1 MAKFRYRMQSI
12 LDIKM
17 KLENQAKQ
25 DFGAAKAALDLQID
39 KLEVLK
45 QRKRGYESEA
55 ERLLNGELKIRNITD
70 NKAAIL
76 RMDDYIRDQ
85 KEVVKKAEDKLEE
98 ARLKLQQVVQERK
111 THEKLKE
118 KAFDEFLEEEKRSE
132 GKEVDQLTSYTY
144 GQRKKGNSSVAE
156 KKGED
161 LNG

>member
-1 MAKFRYRMQSI
+1 MARFKYRMQSI

-39 KLEVLK
+39 KLDILK
-45 QRKRGYESEA
+45 QRKLGYENEA
-55 ERLLNGELKIRNITD
+55 ERLLQGELKIRDITD

-76 RMDDYIRDQ
+76 RMEDYIRDQ
-85 KEVVKKAEDKLEE
+85 KEVIKKAEAKLEE

-111 THEKLKE
+111 MHEKLKE
-118 KAFDEFLEEEKRSE
+118 KAFDDFLEEEKHSE
-132 GKEVDQLTSYTY
+132 GKEVDQLTSYKY
-144 GQRKKGNSSVAE
+144 GQQMKKNSSLTE

>member
-1 MAKFRYRMQSI
+1 MAKFKYRMQSI

-25 DFGAAKAALDLQID
+25 DFGAAKAERDYQLD
-39 KLEVLK
+39 KLEALK
-45 QRKRGYESEA
+45 QRKLGYESEA
-55 ERLLNGELKIRNITD
+55 ERLLQGELKIRDIAE

-76 RMDDYIRDQ
+76 RMDDYIHDQ
-85 KEVVKKAEDKLEE
+85 KEVIKKAEAKLDE
-98 ARLKLQQVVQERK
+98 ARLRLQQVVQERK
-111 THEKLKE
+111 MHEKLKE
-118 KAFDEFLEEEKRSE
+118 KAFDEFLEEEKHSE

-144 GQRKKGNSSVAE
+144 GKQQMVNGIVP